1 MKIYTLES
9 KNEVLSILTHKNN
22 ISYRDFKRMCLEA
35 NDEAENDYYILKD
48 MLSDYNIGAIVE
60 DNDLKITLMK
70 EIEKLPKRDKEIMK
84 LIVEK
89 F

>member
-9 KNEVLSILTHKNN
+9 KNEVLSILSHKDN

-35 NDEAENDYYILKD
+35 NNEAENDYYVLKD
-48 MLSDYNIGAIVE
+48 ILVSDYGFEVVE
-60 DNDLKITLMK
+60 AVGGFEVTKK
-70 EIEKLPKRDKEIMK
+70 KGS
-84 LIVEK
+84 